1 MRVVIVGAGEV
12 GSYLARELSAQRME
26 VVLVDKLASALSS
39 AEESTDALT
48 LRGDGAHWS
57 VLGQAEVRRAE
68 LVVAVTGS
76 DETNVVIAATAR
88 LEGAA
93 RAVARVD
100 AAGFYRSSASVEAG
114 MLGIDSLLCASRLVT
129 DELWRLM
136 RARSAEFVEFFASH
150 RMVACTLVIRDDS
163 SALGQAAS
171 SVRGAAG
178 GLVRAVLRD
187 GVLRPPEDVTRLDV
201 GDRLLLVGEPTR
213 VAIAQDQLEDTL
225 NTRRAILVG
234 GGDVG
239 YLLAGVLA
247 KTERR
252 VEIIERDVARCE
264 LLAQELP
271 NVHVIQGD
279 GTSIALLRDLQV
291 MNADALLAV
300 TKSDEANLMVSL
312 LANNLGVGSS
322 FAVIHR
328 HGYADV
334 YRHLGVHGTAGPHEV
349 IARAISSLL
358 PHEGALR
365 RVRLPDCSHELLELA
380 PGAAPG
386 ERLSVAEVP
395 LPPSCMLVGVCD
407 AAGFHA
413 PAPGLAIASDAHLL
427 VAAPAHA
434 QRDVVKRVRELAR
447 SKR

>member
-12 GSYLARELSAQRME
+12 GGYLARELSAQRME
-26 VVLVDKLASALSS
+26 IVLVDRLASALSA

-57 VLGQAEVRRAE
+57 VLRKAEVQRAE

-88 LEGAA
+88 VEGAA
-93 RAVARVD
+93 HSVARVD
-100 AAGFYRSSASVEAG
+100 AAGFYRSSASVEPG

-136 RARSAEFVEFFASH
+136 RTRSAAFVEFFASH
-150 RMVACTLVIRDDS
+150 RMVACTLAIGGAS
-163 SALGQAAS
+163 AALGQAAS
-171 SVRGAAG
+171 SIRGAAG
-178 GLVRAVLRD
+178 ALVRAVVRD
-187 GVLRPPEDVTRLDV
+187 GVLRPPEDLTRLDA

-225 NTRRAILVG
+225 GKRRAILVG

-239 YLLAGVLA
+239 YLLASVLA

-252 VEIIERDVARCE
+252 VEIIERDAARCE
-264 LLAQELP
+264 LLAQELE
-271 NVHVIQGD
+271 NVHVIHGD

-334 YRHLGVHGTAGPHEV
+334 YGHLGVHGTAGPHEV
-349 IARAISSLL
+349 IARAIRSLL
-358 PHEGALR
+358 PNEGILR
-365 RVRLPDCSHELLELA
+365 RARLPDCSHELVELL
-380 PGAAPG
+380 PGAAEG
-386 ERLSVAEVP
+386 ERLSVADLT

-407 AAGFHA
+407 ATGFHA
-413 PAPGLAIASDAHLL
+413 PAPGLALGSDAHLL

-434 QRDVVKRVRELAR
+434 HREVVTRMRELGR
-447 SKR
+447 SRR